1 MSTSNTHADFS
12 PTDPVEG
19 AGRFS
24 LRIGERTVRAD
35 RYDELLAAVIGP
47 EYLEE
52 SDSEVLF
59 LMRLEQAIVI
69 ATAVQ
74 ESIVAAA
81 VQRHDLDE
89 TTDEDTWTA
98 LLAERETVDPGVR
111 WEHKVPL
118 VLVTILFVPYTE
130 RDQPIGN
137 IAWIDPTDDVTMLE
151 SLQSLGVIE
160 LSEQD
165 DLAVA

>member
-1 MSTSNTHADFS
+1 MSTSTDHS
-12 PTDPVEG
+12 PNGKLEG
-19 AGRFS
+19 ASQFS

-35 RYDELLAAVIGP
+35 RNNELLAAVIGS

-52 SDSEVLF
+52 DDREVLF
-59 LMRLEQAIVI
+59 LMRLERAIVI

-81 VQRHDLDE
+81 VGRHDLDE
-89 TTDEDTWTA
+89 TTDEPVWTA
-98 LLAERETVDPGVR
+98 LLADRETADPGVR
-111 WEHKVPL
+111 WEHLVPL
-118 VLVTILFVPYTE
+118 VLVTSLFAPYTE

-151 SLQSLGVIE
+151 SLQGLGVIE

>member
-1 MSTSNTHADFS
+1 MNTPTNHS
-12 PTDPVEG
+12 PTGSPEG
-19 AGRFS
+19 AGRFR
-24 LRIGERTVRAD
+24 LRIGARTIHAD
-35 RYDELLAAVIGP
+35 RNDELLAALIGP

-52 SDSEVLF
+52 TDPEVLF

-81 VQRHDLDE
+81 VQRRDLDE
-89 TTDEDTWTA
+89 TTDEHIWTT
-98 LLAERETVDPGVR
+98 LLAQRETADPGVR
-111 WEHKVPL
+111 WEHRVPL
-118 VLVTILFVPYTE
+118 VLVSSLFAPYTD

-137 IAWIDPTDDVTMLE
+137 IAWIDPTDDVTMLDA
-151 SLQSLGVIE
+151 LQALGVIE
-160 LSEQD
+160 LSERD

>member
-1 MSTSNTHADFS
+1 MSTSSSHTVLS
-12 PTDPVEG
+12 PTDPE
-19 AGRFS
+19 AGPFT

-35 RYDELLAAVIGP
+35 RNDELLAAVFGP

-52 SDSEVLF
+52 SDPEVLF

-74 ESIVAAA
+74 ESIVANA
-81 VQRHDLDE
+81 VQRRDLDE

-111 WEHKVPL
+111 WEHRVPL
-118 VLVTILFVPYTE
+118 VLVSSLFAPYTE

-151 SLQSLGVIE
+151 SLQGLGVIE
-160 LSEQD
+160 LLEHG